1 MLFERFKKLSA
12 KKMVAVL
19 LTLVM
24 ISGMMGAGVYALSSN
39 TAKTP
44 EEETAASSSSQNQ
57 ETAAGTPEAST
68 AGKTETVYVM
78 TGADGTVSNV
88 IVSDWLNNPSAEHQS
103 PTIPN

>member
-57 ETAAGTPEAST
+57 ETAAGASEAGT
-68 AGKTETVYVM
+68 AAKRKRFM
-78 TGADGTVSNV
+78 S
-88 IVSDWLNNPSAEHQS
+88 
-103 PTIPN
+103 